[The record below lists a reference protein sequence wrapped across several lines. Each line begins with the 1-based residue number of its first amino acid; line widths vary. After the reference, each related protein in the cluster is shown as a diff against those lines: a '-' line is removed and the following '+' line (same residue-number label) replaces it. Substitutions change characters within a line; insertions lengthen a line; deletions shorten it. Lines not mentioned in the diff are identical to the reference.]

1 MTDIKYS
8 IVKTQRKTICLTVK
22 PDLSVEVRAPLRMKQ
37 SEIEKFVSAKRD
49 WIEKATAKMKAAS
62 PAPITYGSKIMFFG
76 KELTLAASEYK
87 KAVLSDNLLL
97 VPKGLSEDKL
107 QKYIVEF
114 YRSEAKSYLPQR
126 VKEISSE
133 TGLSYSSLLINSAK
147 THWGSC
153 TADRIHLSCLLM
165 AAHPETIDYVII
177 HELSHTVH
185 HNHSPLFWTLVA
197 QHCPDYKA
205 KRKELKNYAFSNL

>member
-1 MTDIKYS
+1 M
-8 IVKTQRKTICLTVK
+8 K

-87 KAVLSDNLLL
+87 KVVLSDNLLL

-185 HNHSPLFWTLVA
+185 HNHSPLFWALVT